1 MEEELWYDIKKAKT
15 GFIPNHTKL
24 SNERG
29 EVITSEE
36 RPDRLA
42 DNFEHKQWAIDDD
55 RCKNVRTR
63 KIYAEAETDTGRIS
77 VEELKITTKKFKN
90 NNRLKLLA
98 QRVLSGSL

>member
-15 GFIPNHTKL
+15 GFVPNHAML
-24 SNERG
+24 SNEKE

-42 DNFEHKQWAIDDD
+42 DHFELKQWAIDHD

-63 KIYAEAETDTGRIS
+63 KIFAEAGTDTGRIT
-77 VEELKITTKKFKN
+77 VEQLRITINKFK
-90 NNRLKLLA
+90 K
-98 QRVLSGSL
+98 